1 MPASHVDVRELHPK
15 DRHPLIFDHLGRLQP
30 GEKITLLNDH
40 DPAPLRYQLD
50 GMFPGQYGWEYVE
63 QGPDRWAVDI
73 TSKVR
78 TIDAR
83 PVIAAGGEPRET
95 IMAAAALTEPGEVLV
110 VLAPFEPVPLQGAL
124 GALGFDHVTD
134 QVDESTWRVI
144 FSRR

>member
-1 MPASHVDVRELHPK
+1 MSANEVDVRELHPK
-15 DRHPLIFDHLGRLQP
+15 DRHPMIFDRLEQLQP

-40 DPAPLRYQLD
+40 DPAPLHYQLD
-50 GMFPGQYGWEYVE
+50 GMFPGQYTWDYVE
-63 QGPDRWAVDI
+63 EGPDRWAVDI

-83 PVIAAGGEPRET
+83 PIIAGGGEPREQ

-124 GALGFDHVTD
+124 GALGFVNTTD
-134 QVDESTWRVI
+134 QPSEGTWRVI
-144 FSRR
+144 FSRP